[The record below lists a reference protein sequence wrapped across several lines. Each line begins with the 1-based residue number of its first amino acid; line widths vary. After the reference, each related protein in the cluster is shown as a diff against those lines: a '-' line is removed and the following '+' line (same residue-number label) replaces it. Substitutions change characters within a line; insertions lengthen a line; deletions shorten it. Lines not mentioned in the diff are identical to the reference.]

1 MIIYNTTFHADHSHK
16 DEFVQFLTETYI
28 PKALE
33 GGLLMDAQLAKVMG
47 NEEGGVSYALQF
59 KAESLDSLDL
69 WNGRIGME
77 LTSMITQKFQ
87 HKVAG
92 FSTLLELL

>member
-16 DEFVQFLTETYI
+16 EEFVKFLREIYI
-28 PKALE
+28 PRALE
-33 GGLLMDAQLAKVMG
+33 GGMLVDAQLAKVMG
-47 NEEGGVSYALQF
+47 SEEEGVNYALQF
-59 KAESLDSLDL
+59 KAESLDVLDL
-69 WNGRIGME
+69 WNGRIGKN
-77 LTSMITQKFQ
+77 LTAMIGQKFQ

>member
-16 DEFVQFLTETYI
+16 EEFVQFLKQTYI
-28 PKALE
+28 PRAIE
-33 GGLLMDAQLAKVMG
+33 GGLLKDAQLAKVMG
-47 NEEGGVSYALQF
+47 NEEEGVSYALQF
-59 KAESLDSLDL
+59 KTESLDTLDL
-69 WNGRIGME
+69 WNGRVGME
-77 LTSMITQKFQ
+77 LTAMIAQKFQ